1 MENRRKTTQ
10 PLQQTNNAAPVD
22 EQNRYQKL
30 LFEFSSEIRQSDD
43 IESVLRL
50 TLKTICETCGLP
62 DAKINIQMPVSTT
75 NLLNTRDLDTKD
87 LRP

>member
-1 MENRRKTTQ
+1 MENRKKSTQ
-10 PLQQTNNAAPVD
+10 PLQQATNEAIIEGQD
-22 EQNRYQKL
+22 MYQKL
-30 LFEFSSEIRQSDD
+30 LFEFSGEIRQSSD

-62 DAKINIQMPVSTT
+62 EAKISIQMPVSAT